1 MRENAVCGCTLY
13 PKEHFK
19 QEYLCER
26 RKSDILDSSFIRCS
40 LVGYLDLVGLRT
52 SAVDIC

>member
-1 MRENAVCGCTLY
+1 MRLVAVHYIPGNTLN
-13 PKEHFK
+13 
-19 QEYLCER
+19 EYLCER

-52 SAVDIC
+52 STVDIC

>member
-26 RKSDILDSSFIRCS
+26 RKIDILDSSFIRCS

-52 SAVDIC
+52 STVDIC